1 MQHLQ
6 IAKVILSWIKNYI
19 VNFVIYMLVYIT
31 HIANDRTYK
40 FEYEGD
46 TYKINLNE
54 QNLNTL
60 MYLYHEELNVSDT
73 EKFDDEHMELHRIRY
88 LKNNKLKQLRITT
101 SNDVITLHQTM
112 P

>member
-19 VNFVIYMLVYIT
+19 VNFIIYMLVYIT
-31 HIANDRTYK
+31 YIANDRYYK

-46 TYKINLNE
+46 THKIKLN
-54 QNLNTL
+54 QQDLSTL
-60 MYLYHEELNVSDT
+60 MYLYQEELNVGDT
-73 EKFDDEHMELHRIRY
+73 EKFDDEYMELYRTRY
-88 LKNNKLKQLRITT
+88 LKNNKLKQLKITT
-101 SNDVITLHQTM
+101 ANDVILLQQ